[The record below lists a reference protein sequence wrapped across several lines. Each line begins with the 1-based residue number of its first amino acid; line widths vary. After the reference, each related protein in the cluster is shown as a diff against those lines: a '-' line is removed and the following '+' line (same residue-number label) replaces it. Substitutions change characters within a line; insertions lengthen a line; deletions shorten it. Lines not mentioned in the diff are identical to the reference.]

1 MKAQKH
7 NHFLKGYGPSI
18 VTTLWNIGIVSHRLH
33 VWSQLVVVVSYRL
46 SVLWSDAALTYN
58 LQLT

>member
-1 MKAQKH
+1 MVCVKAQA
-7 NHFLKGYGPSI
+7 LSLSI
-18 VTTLWNIGIVSHRLH
+18 VYLILSNFVKHRLH
-33 VWSQLVVVVSYRL
+33 VWSQLVVVVVSYRL